1 MRKMLNT
8 LYITTAEAYLALE
21 DRNVVVYKET
31 ETLGRFPLHTLES
44 ILYFGYKGAS
54 PALMGACAQMD
65 INLCFFTPNGRFQ
78 ARVCGETRGNVLL
91 RKEQYRISD
100 DESKSCRIARH
111 MILGKVHNAHWL
123 LQRATRDHPQRVNV
137 EVLKATCEKLK
148 SEMSKIKE
156 CTDLE
161 TLRGME
167 GVAAAQYFGVLG
179 QLILH
184 NEDFFAF
191 TSRNRRPPQ
200 DPFNALLSFAYTLL
214 QHDCIAA
221 LEAVG
226 LDPYVGFL
234 HRDRPGR
241 ASLALD
247 LMEEMRGW
255 VAERFVLTLINN
267 RMLHEKNFCRSEN
280 RAVRLDDV
288 GRKLMLTSW
297 QERKRDVFQ
306 HPYLKEK
313 IPWGLLPYAQATLLA
328 RHIRGDLDAYPPL
341 FWK

>member
-8 LYITTAEAYLALE
+8 LYITTPEVYLALE
-21 DRNVVVYKET
+21 DRNVVAVKDD

-54 PALMGACAQMD
+54 PALMGACGEMG
-65 INLCFFTPNGRFQ
+65 IGLCFFTPNGRFQ

-100 DESKSCRIARH
+100 DEARSCLIARN
-111 MILGKVHNAHWL
+111 MIVGKVHNAHWL
-123 LQRATRDHPQRVNV
+123 LQRATRDHPQRVDV
-137 EVLKATCEKLK
+137 EGLKRTCERLK
-148 SEMSKIKE
+148 GALPVIAACEAL
-156 CTDLE
+156 D
-161 TLRGME
+161 TLRGLE
-167 GVAAAQYFGVLG
+167 GETAARYFGSLG
-179 QLILH
+179 QLVLQ
-184 NEDFFAF
+184 NETFFAF
-191 TSRNRRPPQ
+191 DSRNRRPPL
-200 DPFNALLSFAYTLL
+200 DPFNAMLSFAYTLL
-214 QHDCIAA
+214 SHDCKAA

-267 RMLHEKNFCRSEN
+267 RVIHTKHFHRSEN
-280 RAVRLDDV
+280 RAVRLDKD
-288 GRKLMLTSW
+288 GRKLVLAAW
-297 QERKRDVFQ
+297 QERKRDEIQ

-313 IPWGLLPYAQATLLA
+313 IPWGLVPYAQATLLA

-341 FWK
+341 LWK

>member
-8 LYITTAEAYLALE
+8 LYITTPETYLALE
-21 DRNVVVYKET
+21 DRNVVVYKDEA
-31 ETLGRFPLHTLES
+31 TLGRFPLHTLES

-54 PALMGACAQMD
+54 PALMGACAEMD
-65 INLCFFTPNGRFQ
+65 IGLCFLTPGGRFQ

-91 RKEQYRISD
+91 RKEQYRRSD
-100 DESKSCRIARH
+100 DETKSCLIARN
-111 MILGKVHNAHWL
+111 MILGKIHNARWIL
-123 LQRATRDHPQRVNV
+123 ERATRDHPQRVDV
-137 EVLKATCEKLK
+137 EGLKRTSDGLQRSLISVAD
-148 SEMSKIKE
+148 
-156 CTDLE
+156 CTSLE
-161 TLRGME
+161 HLRGIE
-167 GVAAAQYFGVLG
+167 GEAAARYFGVLG
-179 QLILH
+179 QLVLQN
-184 NEDFFAF
+184 NECFAF
-191 TSRNRRPPQ
+191 QGRSRRPPL

-214 QHDCIAA
+214 SHDCKSA

-267 RMLHEKNFCRSEN
+267 RVIMPRHFERTAS
-280 RAVRLDDV
+280 RAVRLDSD
-288 GRKLMLTSW
+288 GRKLVLSAW
-297 QERKRDVFQ
+297 QERKRDEMQ
-306 HPYLKEK
+306 HPFLKEK
-313 IPWGLLPYAQATLLA
+313 IPWGLVPYAQATLLA
-328 RHIRGDLDAYPPL
+328 RHIRGDLEAYPPL

>member
-8 LYITTAEAYLALE
+8 LYITTPEVYLALE
-21 DRNVVVYKET
+21 DRNVVAIKDD

-54 PALMGACAQMD
+54 PALMGACAEMD
-65 INLCFFTPNGRFQ
+65 IGMCFFTPNGRFQ

-100 DESKSCRIARH
+100 DEARSCIIARN
-111 MILGKVHNAHWL
+111 MIVGKVYNAHWL
-123 LQRATRDHPQRVNV
+123 LQRATRDHPQRVDV
-137 EVLKATCEKLK
+137 QAISRTCEGLNAALPTMAAC
-148 SEMSKIKE
+148 EAL
-156 CTDLE
+156 D
-161 TLRGME
+161 TLRGLE
-167 GVAAAQYFGVLG
+167 GEAAARYFGVLG
-179 QLILH
+179 QLVLQ
-184 NEDFFAF
+184 NVDFFAF
-191 TSRNRRPPQ
+191 ASRNRRPPL

-214 QHDCIAA
+214 SHDCKSA

-267 RMLHEKNFCRSEN
+267 RHIHPKHFHRSEN
-280 RAVRLDDV
+280 KAVRLDSD
-288 GRKLMLTSW
+288 GRKIVLAAW
-297 QERKRDVFQ
+297 QERKRDEFQ
-306 HPYLKEK
+306 HPFLKEK
-313 IPWGLLPYAQATLLA
+313 IPWGLVPYAQATLLA

-341 FWK
+341 LWK